1 MIESKISE
9 DLYREFHQFS
19 RKLTYATI
27 GLVAIVAFAVWL
39 FKIDV
44 GGNRTTAMGAMFMLL
59 ALFTYKIPHISYKYL
74 LNKYKNDTIK
84 RNAIGYDWKQFR
96 DIAMQRRY

>member
-1 MIESKISE
+1 MSESKILQ
-9 DLYREFHQFS
+9 DICREFHAFN

-27 GLVAIVAFAVWL
+27 GLVAMVALVVWI
-39 FKIDV
+39 FGIDV
-44 GGNRTTAMGAMFMLL
+44 GGNRTTAMGAMFMIL

-74 LNKYKNDTIK
+74 LNKYKHDSEK

-96 DIAMQRRY
+96 DVAMQRR